1 VQLKLQIFKVPV
13 PHPMLLLSAAQASSC
28 RISPPLYAT
37 ISLPAALSPSDY
49 LDNPTPLP
57 LHEEFGR
64 LLDSLLKSS
73 IKFFPGPDPVRNPEE
88 WRHTSRTHVLS
99 GEWRPSEPAFTP
111 LTICRWQ
118 FGDLLVCEETDALF
132 GRHIVELKTMSR
144 VDIATS
150 GDGVADF
157 AGGDADARQ
166 IGCTLGDHTRQMAVS
181 LMALQVSFELIL
193 IGVMFGGGSG

>member
-1 VQLKLQIFKVPV
+1 
-13 PHPMLLLSAAQASSC
+13 M
-28 RISPPLYAT
+28 
-37 ISLPAALSPSDY
+37 
-49 LDNPTPLP
+49 
-57 LHEEFGR
+57 
-64 LLDSLLKSS
+64 
-73 IKFFPGPDPVRNPEE
+73 
-88 WRHTSRTHVLS
+88 
-99 GEWRPSEPAFTP
+99 
-111 LTICRWQ
+111 
-118 FGDLLVCEETDALF
+118 VCEETDALF